1 MEAKGVL
8 QIGGMESRKFA
19 GRPNCRKAEG
29 QPDYQPGEDPGGSG
43 ESGSTPNGLLLPAPP
58 PPWNSSRR
66 QSWLQTVNGFKGHL
80 YKVPKLTGY
89 PIRESHRKVTEIIR
103 GQR

>member
-58 PPWNSSRR
+58 IKNPGCVGR
-66 QSWLQTVNGFKGHL
+66 K
-80 YKVPKLTGY
+80 
-89 PIRESHRKVTEIIR
+89 RELVTNF
-103 GQR
+103 